1 MDLTTPQTTNATTP
15 RTEPDTPGEHCNGDL
30 KGRNRFSMQ
39 GLDKVVV
46 ATPAQEEGPFES
58 QHGSR
63 MLFTHSRTSKII
75 VTWMFWAFVKLILRK
90 A

>member
-1 MDLTTPQTTNATTP
+1 MDLTTPQTTIATTP
-15 RTEPDTPGEHCNGDL
+15 STEPDTLGEHCDSDL

-46 ATPAQEEGPFES
+46 ATAAQEEGPFEF

-63 MLFTHSRTSKII
+63 MSFTHDLASNII
-75 VTWMFWAFVKLILRK
+75 VTWMFWTL
-90 A
+90 